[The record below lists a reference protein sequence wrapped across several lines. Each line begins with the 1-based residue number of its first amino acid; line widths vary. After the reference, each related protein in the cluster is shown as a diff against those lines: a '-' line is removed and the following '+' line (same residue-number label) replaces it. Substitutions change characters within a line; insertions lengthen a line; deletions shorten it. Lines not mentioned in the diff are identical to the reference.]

1 LALETPITSFLL
13 NRPVVFGQIDFV
25 NCLPITLPFLKNMPG
40 NLTLAMDTPGDLN
53 RAYQRGELDL
63 GAMSAHFYL
72 EDGGFKLFDQLCIA
86 SRDAVG
92 SVLFFSKRPLAEL
105 KGARIALSKSSAT
118 SNNLVKVLLAEEYGR
133 VGAEPES
140 ETEAETETGQSGL
153 DFLSSIDFVSDIDAW
168 PTDEAFDGCVIIGDR
183 ALQADQQVESCG
195 LAQQFERRDLGQWW
209 FERYQLPMVFGVW
222 AARNSWVEANQ
233 QDFETLN
240 QFLHDSLV
248 LGLSSEYS
256 AVLAEAGQRTQL
268 PREEL
273 DSYFTKELDYSFSPE
288 HAKGLELFRQL
299 CLKYLLLY

>member
-1 LALETPITSFLL
+1 MALETPITSFLL

-40 NLTLAMDTPGDLN
+40 NLELAMDSPGELN

-63 GAMSAHFYL
+63 GAMSAYFYL

-86 SRDAVG
+86 SRGAVG
-92 SVLFFSKRPLAEL
+92 SVLFFSKRPLSGL
-105 KGARIALSKSSAT
+105 RGARIALSKSSAT
-118 SNNLVKVLLAEEYGR
+118 SNNLVKVLLAEEFG
-133 VGAEPES
+133 GD
-140 ETEAETETGQSGL
+140 SGI

-183 ALQADQQVESCG
+183 ALQADREVASSE
-195 LAQQFERRDLGQWW
+195 AQQFERRDLGQWW

-222 AARNSWVEANQ
+222 AARKIWVENNA

-240 QFLHDSLV
+240 KFLYDSLV
-248 LGLSSEYS
+248 RGLGCDYSE
-256 AVLAEAGQRTQL
+256 VLAQAGRRTQL

-273 DSYFTKELDYSFSPE
+273 NSYFTKELDYSFSPA
-288 HAKGLELFRQL
+288 HAEGLELFRRL
-299 CLKYLLLY
+299 CLKYLLLN

>member
-1 LALETPITSFLL
+1 
-13 NRPVVFGQIDFV
+13 VVFGQIDFV

-40 NLTLAMDTPGDLN
+40 NLKLAMDTPGDLN

-86 SRDAVG
+86 SRGAVG

-118 SNNLVKVLLAEEYGR
+118 SNNLVKVLLAEEFG
-133 VGAEPES
+133 GA
-140 ETEAETETGQSGL
+140 SGI

-183 ALQADQQVESCG
+183 ALQADQEVASSK
-195 LAQQFERRDLGQWW
+195 AQQFERRDMGQWW

-222 AARNSWVEANQ
+222 AARKSWVEANQ
-233 QDFETLN
+233 QDFATLN

-248 LGLSSEYS
+248 LGLGSDYA
-256 AVLAEAGQRTQL
+256 AVLAEAGLRTQL

>member
-1 LALETPITSFLL
+1 MALETPISSFLL

-40 NLTLAMDTPGDLN
+40 NLKLAMDTPGELN

-86 SRDAVG
+86 SRGAVG
-92 SVLFFSKRPLAEL
+92 SVLFFSKRPLPEL

-118 SNNLVKVLLAEEYGR
+118 SNNLVKVLLAEEFG
-133 VGAEPES
+133 GAD
-140 ETEAETETGQSGL
+140 GI

-183 ALQADQQVESCG
+183 ALQADQEVASSE
-195 LAQQFERRDLGQWW
+195 AQQFERRDLGQWW
-209 FERYQLPMVFGVW
+209 FERYKLPMVFGVW
-222 AARNSWVEANQ
+222 AARKSWVEANP
-233 QDFETLN
+233 QDFATLN

-248 LGLSSEYS
+248 QGLSSDYS
-256 AVLAEAGQRTQL
+256 AVLAEAGQRTQM

-273 DSYFTKELDYSFSPE
+273 NSYFTKELDYSFSPA
-288 HAKGLELFRQL
+288 HAEGLELFRQL

>member
-1 LALETPITSFLL
+1 MALETPITSFLL

-40 NLTLAMDTPGDLN
+40 NLKLAMDTPGDLN

-72 EDGGFKLFDQLCIA
+72 DDGGFKLFDQLCIA
-86 SRDAVG
+86 SRGAVG

-118 SNNLVKVLLAEEYGR
+118 SNNLVKVLLAEEFG
-133 VGAEPES
+133 GA
-140 ETEAETETGQSGL
+140 SGI

-183 ALQADQQVESCG
+183 ALQADQEVAISE
-195 LAQQFERRDLGQWW
+195 AQQFERRDLGQWW

-222 AARNSWVEANQ
+222 AARKSWVEANQ
-233 QDFETLN
+233 QDFATLN

-248 LGLSSEYS
+248 LGLGSDYA
-256 AVLAEAGQRTQL
+256 AVLAEAGLRTQL

>member
-1 LALETPITSFLL
+1 ETPISSFLL

-40 NLTLAMDTPGDLN
+40 NLKLAMDTPGELN

-86 SRDAVG
+86 SRGAVG
-92 SVLFFSKRPLAEL
+92 SVLFFSKRPLPEL

-118 SNNLVKVLLAEEYGR
+118 SNNLVKVLLAEEFG
-133 VGAEPES
+133 GAD
-140 ETEAETETGQSGL
+140 GI

-183 ALQADQQVESCG
+183 ALQADQEVASSE
-195 LAQQFERRDLGQWW
+195 AQQFERRDLGQWW
-209 FERYQLPMVFGVW
+209 FERYKLPMVFGVW
-222 AARNSWVEANQ
+222 AARKSWVEANP
-233 QDFETLN
+233 QDFATLN

-248 LGLSSEYS
+248 QGLSSDYS
-256 AVLAEAGQRTQL
+256 AVLAEAGQRTQM

-273 DSYFTKELDYSFSPE
+273 NSYFTKELDYSFSPA
-288 HAKGLELFRQL
+288 HAEGLELFRQL

>member
-1 LALETPITSFLL
+1 M

-40 NLTLAMDTPGDLN
+40 NLKLAMDTPGELN

-86 SRDAVG
+86 SRGAVG
-92 SVLFFSKRPLAEL
+92 SVLFFSKRPLPEL

-118 SNNLVKVLLAEEYGR
+118 SNNLVKVLLAEEFG
-133 VGAEPES
+133 GAD
-140 ETEAETETGQSGL
+140 GI

-183 ALQADQQVESCG
+183 ALQADQEVASSE
-195 LAQQFERRDLGQWW
+195 AQQFERRDLGQWW
-209 FERYQLPMVFGVW
+209 FERYKLPMVFGVW
-222 AARNSWVEANQ
+222 AARKSWVEANP
-233 QDFETLN
+233 QDFATLN

-248 LGLSSEYS
+248 QGLSSDYS
-256 AVLAEAGQRTQL
+256 AVLAEAGQRTQM

-273 DSYFTKELDYSFSPE
+273 NSYFTKELDYSFSPA
-288 HAKGLELFRQL
+288 HAEGLELFRQL

>member
-1 LALETPITSFLL
+1 M

-40 NLTLAMDTPGDLN
+40 NLKLAMDTPGDLN

-86 SRDAVG
+86 SRGAVG

-118 SNNLVKVLLAEEYGR
+118 SNNLVKVLLAEEFG
-133 VGAEPES
+133 GA
-140 ETEAETETGQSGL
+140 SGI

-183 ALQADQQVESCG
+183 ALQADQEVASSK
-195 LAQQFERRDLGQWW
+195 AQQFERRDMGQWW

-222 AARNSWVEANQ
+222 AARKSWVEANQ
-233 QDFETLN
+233 QDFATLN

-248 LGLSSEYS
+248 LGLGSDYA
-256 AVLAEAGQRTQL
+256 AVLAEAGLRTQL